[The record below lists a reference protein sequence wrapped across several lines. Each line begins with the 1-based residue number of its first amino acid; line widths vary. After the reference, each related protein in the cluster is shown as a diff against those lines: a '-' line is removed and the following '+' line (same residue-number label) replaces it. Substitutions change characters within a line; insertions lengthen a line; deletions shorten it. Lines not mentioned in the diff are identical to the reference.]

1 MIKRPIF
8 LLLTSLS
15 LGQNLLDE
23 HFNDPSDLPNGWE
36 FIPENYPSNT
46 GQWQISSWNTDFNNH
61 APSATYYW
69 SPSQPNTFA
78 NPYDGHY
85 MYSPII
91 NVGSLTTVI
100 IRFQIAL
107 DGYPSPAGH
116 YNGMN
121 IEYSSDG
128 GDWVTALNYEI
139 SAGGGQVDI
148 MPRTESFFASM
159 DGTLQL
165 RWETYG
171 TNSYYIDAWHVDD
184 VRVDVIPSITNA
196 SISSNNTDDNQKA
209 IPGDIVSL
217 AFTLPN
223 DPDPG
228 SPFVLINSTEVPIT
242 NPSGL
247 DYIAAYTVPEDA
259 TDGPISFL
267 VDFTS
272 DGVSG
277 PTCRNTTDDT
287 NVLVDVSV
295 PAVPTVTD
303 NVISIGEDS
312 HPGIWSST
320 DTQVQV
326 DVLVPNDTTVIGFD
340 YVDGNSL
347 SFQGNSG
354 QVTIPWN
361 DVYLVSNEFTIEAY
375 VNVNSAQNHEG
386 FLDFGDYGNTE
397 QRGFGFFL
405 YSGGWR
411 FYLKTTGTQ
420 KTDIEHIVAS
430 ASVNTWVH
438 FAARFQ
444 NGNLTLYRDGIPV
457 DFRNDYIGP
466 VDWSGFSDD
475 LILGSFDKTET
486 KFFDGKIDEVRLWNV
501 ARDENLI
508 KAYKAVTLNGDED
521 GLIGYWRLDEGSPAT
536 TSLDLSTTNNS
547 ANLENGVEWV
557 QDSPFFFQEDVLDPY
572 SIIGSKFQILSKIL
586 DNELIPIG
594 DRIVITEDH
603 SIAGEMSLTAPS
615 DDFEEIQDFAH
626 ELEGQFSARL
636 FDQAGNYEDGN
647 ISSTTLPIDIEAN
660 EPIFVSMI
668 SNNTFS
674 HLAKTGDILTISIT
688 HDEDV
693 NIPAVTI
700 NGNDGDESDL
710 GGEQFQIS
718 YTLLG
723 TEPEGEIGTLQSI
736 FTDYLGNEGS
746 YNGGS
751 MGDGAT
757 VVNYDRTLPTL
768 DQVTIISNNENTRWA
783 KIGDQVTVN
792 TTASEVILSRSSTIQ
807 DQSSTISDISNVEFN
822 SVYQFL
828 DTDEEGIVVFNIS
841 FSDSAGNS
849 GIEVTN
855 TTNSSWVV
863 FDKTPPED
871 FNTGTVISTGGNQ
884 VDNIWNSTNTG
895 INISVPIVDNDTTI
909 INGKV
914 QAWGKIGLNVWEPIG
929 DPFTIN
935 DSDAGTDKSL
945 AFLDSQVESITGFA
959 EEDTI
964 RFKTVITDRPGNGKE
979 GTESINRLVIDQTLP
994 LITYVSYRS
1003 NFSDTTLAT
1012 VGHEITLTLKT
1023 NEATQGPTISISGQN
1038 AELSNMGNNKW
1049 AASYVMQDGD
1059 SDGIIPFEIEGIVD
1073 ISGNPND
1080 GTSSTTDGSTVTF
1093 DNTKPALDVVRISSN
1108 NSDST
1113 WAKIGDMVSL
1123 IFIADELLTAQLA
1136 NIVEQAMAISDLGS
1150 EKYLAQYEMTEFD
1163 TEGPLDFEILV
1174 TDSVGLQSDPIIE
1187 TTNSSNVTFDRT
1199 LPTLDQ
1205 VNIQSNNENNTSIA
1219 ITGDDV
1225 ILTFLPAEP
1234 LLIDSIIVTIAGEDV
1249 TLIQDSD
1256 SYVATLT
1263 LSGDE
1268 PGGILPFS
1276 IDFQDRASNR
1286 GLQVVSTT
1294 DDSYVNHDIVPP
1306 EILTASM
1313 YSNNQDTTWSKLGDT
1328 VFVKFSANEALD
1340 NLNILIAGNSSDHID
1355 DGGANY
1361 RGFHIMD
1368 DDDDEGDIIFSIE
1381 YTDLGGA
1388 TGPSANSTTDET
1400 IVRYDRTLP
1409 QLANIRMS
1417 SSNAMID
1424 SAAIGDMDSLFFTAS
1439 EAHRNIVNVI
1449 AGSNVVPTQ
1458 NGLEF
1463 IAVRELFDEDQDGLI
1478 SFSVTLEDSAGNS
1491 TGDITETDDGSFVWF
1506 DGTRPTLISVSFN
1519 STNEN
1524 DSSLAI
1530 VADTLILDFESSEPL
1545 SSIAVTMAEAEAD
1558 TIFINETRSTYRSWY
1573 ILDGNEVEGYIPFQ
1587 ITFSDLVGNSG
1598 DAISSTTDESSI
1610 LYDITPPAE
1619 FELDSV
1625 YVSGGNVIMG
1635 YWNTSNDSIVLK
1647 TPISLDD
1654 ESLIG
1659 GSYQPLIKIGDGEY
1673 VNFGNEIEITDIPET
1688 GFEHLEISRDIFES
1702 VDGFAENSNAQF
1714 TTKIIDKAGNET
1726 LGSSDGTIIHIDE
1739 TVPTLDSVTISTN
1752 NILSDN
1758 WATISDTIALT
1769 FLSSEGLN
1777 VVTAIV
1783 SNDTIVVNGIMNGT
1797 LHIGKYVV
1805 NPFDPDGD
1813 ISFDVSYLDTA
1824 GNQGI
1829 SITETTDGTV
1839 VGIDNTNPSINALLE
1854 GSDNLDPTYYNNSDT
1869 ITLYWNMEDTTSGIR
1884 ESYYALGSE
1893 PNEIDVVGWTIGG
1906 IEGSGGW
1913 SALGLEN
1920 DNTYYGA
1927 AFVRDS
1933 AGNYSDTIWG
1943 NGFYIDTELP
1953 TVGTINDGQWILEMD
1968 YTPDSTSLE
1977 YSWEGFADNI
1987 GIDHFE
1993 LSIGT
1998 NSDTVNIQ
2006 SWYQTDSIDNV
2017 IISGLDLERDTLYYT
2032 YIKAIDSA
2040 YNSSAIIRTDGIYF
2054 DDSEP
2059 RVMEV
2064 SPNFTDSSN
2073 VLSVMRNDTIIIKFN
2088 RLIYFY
2094 DLKVRSSADSGLV
2107 TEELYSDSVITI
2119 TWDDTLMSN
2128 DTLTVYLDS
2137 ALAYNSLFLSDTLYF
2152 YSHLWGDLNYDYDL
2166 TVEDILQFNRS
2177 WPEIDLGPFLG
2188 SPPHVRPDLDGQAN
2202 LTDLSSFAKMWQ
2214 WRYFNLSLDTVHNAS
2229 RIQDDLPI
2237 FGRGSNIE
2245 FMMPQ
2250 QTSMAEILI
2259 GNSNLDIEKMN
2270 VIKPTANTF
2279 LFKSIDTLQ
2288 SIVQFSLADHRGL
2301 DSILTMTVPV
2311 DKSHSLTAIVQYRFL
2326 DGVGNVLS
2334 NGIAHLDLDLL
2345 PEKFLVYDNYPN
2357 PFNPTTT
2364 IRYELPDHR
2373 NVKIKVID
2381 IMGRT
2386 LKSVELD
2393 GMMAG
2398 RHSYIWNGTND
2409 FGKLVSTGIYFFQIN
2424 AGPETR
2430 IKKMLL
2436 LK

>member
-1 MIKRPIF
+1 MIKRSIF
-8 LLLTSLS
+8 LLSISFLM
-15 LGQNLLDE
+15 GQNLLDE
-23 HFNDPSDLPNGWE
+23 HFNNASDLPDGWE

-46 GQWQISSWNTDFNNH
+46 GQWQISSWNTNFNNN

-91 NVGSLTTVI
+91 NVGTLTTVI

-217 AFTLPN
+217 EFTLPN

-247 DYIAAYTVPEDA
+247 DYVAAYTVPEDA

-312 HPGIWSST
+312 HPAIWSST

-375 VNVNSAQNHEG
+375 INVNSAQNYEG
-386 FLDFGDYGNTE
+386 FLDFGNYGNTE

-444 NGNLTLYRDGIPV
+444 NGDLTLYRDGIPV
-457 DFRNDYIGP
+457 DFRNDYVGP

-475 LILGSFDKTET
+475 LILGSFDKTST

-508 KAYKAVTLNGDED
+508 KAYKAVALNGDED

-536 TSLDLSTTNNS
+536 TSIDLSTTNNS

-586 DNELIPIG
+586 DNDLIPIG
-594 DRIVITEDH
+594 ERIVITEDH
-603 SIAGEMSLTAPS
+603 SIAGEISLTAPS
-615 DDFEEIQDFAH
+615 DDFEGIQDFAH

-660 EPIFVSMI
+660 EPIFVSMT

-736 FTDYLGNEGS
+736 FTDYLGNDGS

-751 MGDGAT
+751 IGEGAT

-768 DQVTIISNNENTRWA
+768 DQVTIISNNINTQWA
-783 KIGDQVTVN
+783 MVGDQVTVN
-792 TTASEVILSRSSTIQ
+792 ATASEVILSRASTIQ
-807 DQSSTISDISNVEFN
+807 SQSTTISDVSNVEFN
-822 SVYQFL
+822 SVYEFL
-828 DTDEEGIVVFNIS
+828 DTDVEGLVVFNIS

-871 FNTGTVISTGGNQ
+871 FNTGNVISTGGNQ
-884 VDNIWNSTNTG
+884 VGNIWNSTNTG

-909 INGKV
+909 INGKIQV
-914 QAWGKIGLNVWEPIG
+914 WAKIGLNAWEQTG
-929 DPFTIN
+929 DPFTI
-935 DSDAGTDKSL
+935 DDGDVGTDKLLSL
-945 AFLDSQVESITGFA
+945 TDSQVESITGFA

-964 RFKTVITDRPGNGKE
+964 TFKTVIRDRPGNEKE
-979 GTESINRLVIDQTLP
+979 GAESINRLVIEQTLP
-994 LITYVSYRS
+994 SINYVSYRS

-1012 VGHEITLTLKT
+1012 VGHEITLTLIT
-1023 NEATQGPTISISGQN
+1023 DEAVQEPIVNISGQN
-1038 AELSNMGNNKW
+1038 AGISDLGNNKW
-1049 AASYVMQDGD
+1049 TASYIMQDGD
-1059 SDGIIPFEIEGIVD
+1059 SDGIIPFEIGEILD
-1073 ISGNPND
+1073 IAGNPND

-1093 DNTKPALDVVRISSN
+1093 DNIKPTLDVVRISSN

-1113 WAKIGDMVSL
+1113 WSKIGDMVSL
-1123 IFIADELLTAQLA
+1123 VFIPNELLTAQVA
-1136 NIVEQAMAISDLGS
+1136 NIVDQAMVITDLGS
-1150 EKYLAQYEMTEFD
+1150 EKYLAEYEMTEFD
-1163 TEGPLDFEILV
+1163 PEGQLDFEIFV
-1174 TDSVGLQSDPIIE
+1174 TDSVGLESDPITE
-1187 TTNSSNVTFDRT
+1187 TTNSSNVIFDRT

-1205 VNIQSNNENNTSIA
+1205 VSIQSNNLNNTSIGIA
-1219 ITGDDV
+1219 GDDV
-1225 ILTFLPAEP
+1225 ILTFMPIEP
-1234 LLIDSIIVTIAGEDV
+1234 LLIDSMVVTIANENITLLEDGEG
-1249 TLIQDSD
+1249 
-1256 SYVATLT
+1256 YVATLT
-1263 LSGDE
+1263 LTGDE

-1286 GLQVVSTT
+1286 GLQITNT
-1294 DDSYVNHDIVPP
+1294 LDDSYVNHDIVPP

-1313 YSNNQDTTWSKLGDT
+1313 YSNNQDTTWSKPGDT

-1355 DGGANY
+1355 DGAANY

-1368 DDDDEGDIIFSIE
+1368 DDDVEGGIIFSIE

-1388 TGPSANSTTDET
+1388 TGPTANSTTDET

-1409 QLANIRMS
+1409 QLSNIRMS
-1417 SSNAMID
+1417 SNNAMID
-1424 SAAIGDMDSLFFTAS
+1424 SAAIGDMDSLFFTVS
-1439 EAHRNIVNVI
+1439 EAHRNIVTI
-1449 AGSNVVPTQ
+1449 IEESNVVPTQ
-1458 NGLEF
+1458 VEFEF
-1463 IAVRELFDEDQDGLI
+1463 IAVRELVDEDPDGLI
-1478 SFSVTLEDSAGNS
+1478 SFSIIMEDSAGNS
-1491 TGDITETDDGSFVWF
+1491 TGDVTETNDGSFVWF
-1506 DGTRPTLISVSFN
+1506 DGTRPTLASVSFH

-1524 DSSLAI
+1524 DPSLAI
-1530 VADTLILDFESSEPL
+1530 VADTLVLDFESSEPL
-1545 SSIAVTMAEAEAD
+1545 SSISVSIAQTEAD

-1573 ILDGNEVEGYIPFQ
+1573 ILDGNEAEGFIPFQ
-1587 ITFSDLVGNSG
+1587 IAFFDLVGNSG
-1598 DAISSTTDESSI
+1598 DAVSSTTDESSI
-1610 LYDITPPAE
+1610 LFDITPPIA
-1619 FELDSV
+1619 FAIDSV
-1625 YVSGGNVIMG
+1625 YVIGGNAILG
-1635 YWNTSNDSIVLK
+1635 YWNTSNDSIIIK

-1659 GSYQPLIKIGDGEY
+1659 GAFQPMIKFEDNEFFLFGD
-1673 VNFGNEIEITDIPET
+1673 EIEIGIIPEV
-1688 GFEHLEISRDIFES
+1688 GYELLRFSRNNFES
-1702 VDGFAENSNAQF
+1702 VDGYAENLNAQF

-1739 TVPTLDSVTISTN
+1739 TIPTLDSVTISTN
-1752 NILSDN
+1752 NVLSDN
-1758 WATISDTIALT
+1758 WATTSDTVSLL
-1769 FLSSEGLN
+1769 FRSSEGLD
-1777 VVTAIV
+1777 VISSIMA
-1783 SNDTIVVNGIMNGT
+1783 SDTVIINGSMSGT
-1797 LHIGKYVV
+1797 LQIGKYVV
-1805 NPFDPDGD
+1805 NIFDPNGQISFD
-1813 ISFDVSYLDTA
+1813 ISFADTA
-1824 GNQGI
+1824 GNQGV
-1829 SITETTDGTV
+1829 STTETTDGTM
-1839 VGIDNTNPSINALLE
+1839 VGIDNTSPSINALLE
-1854 GSDNLDPTYYNNSDT
+1854 GYDNLDPTYYNNSDT
-1869 ITLYWNMEDTTSGIR
+1869 ITLYWNVEDTTSGIR
-1884 ESYYALGSE
+1884 ETYYALGSE
-1893 PNEIDVVGWTIGG
+1893 PNVTDVVDWTMGG
-1906 IEGSGGW
+1906 VEAFGGW
-1913 SALGLEN
+1913 SDLGLEN
-1920 DNTYYGA
+1920 NNTYHGA

-1943 NGFYIDTELP
+1943 NGVNIDTELP
-1953 TVGTINDGQWILEMD
+1953 TAGTINDGQWILEMD

-1977 YSWEGFADNI
+1977 YLWDGFSDNI

-1998 NSDTVNIQ
+1998 NNDTINIQ
-2006 SWYQTDSIDNV
+2006 DWYQTDSIDNV
-2017 IISGLDLERDTLYYT
+2017 MIDGLDLDRDTLYYT
-2032 YIKAIDSA
+2032 YIKAVDSA
-2040 YNSSAIIRTDGIYF
+2040 YNYSSAVRTDGIYF

-2059 RVMEV
+2059 KVMV
-2064 SPNFTDSSN
+2064 ITPDFSDSSK
-2073 VLSVMRNDTIIIKFN
+2073 VLSVLSKDSIKIKFN

-2094 DLKVRSSADSGLV
+2094 DLKIRSSADSSLL
-2107 TEELYSDSVITI
+2107 TEESYSDSVITI
-2119 TWDDTLMSN
+2119 TWDDTLTSN

-2137 ALAYNSLFLSDTLYF
+2137 ALAYNSLFVSETLYF
-2152 YSHLWGDLNYDYDL
+2152 FSHLWGDLNYDYDL

-2188 SPPHVRPDLDGQAN
+2188 SPPHIRPTPDGQAN

-2214 WRYFNLSLDTVHNAS
+2214 WRYFNLSLDTLQNAS
-2229 RIQDDLPI
+2229 RIQDDLSI
-2237 FGRGSNIE
+2237 IGRGSHIE
-2245 FMMPQ
+2245 FTMPE
-2250 QTSMAEILI
+2250 QTCMAEILV
-2259 GNSNLDIEKMN
+2259 GNSNLNIEKMN
-2270 VIKPTANTF
+2270 VIKPTTNTF
-2279 LFKSIDTLQ
+2279 LFKSIDSLH

-2301 DSILTMTVPV
+2301 DSSLKMTVPV
-2311 DKSHSLTAIVQYRFL
+2311 DQSHSLSATIQYRFL
-2326 DGVGNVLS
+2326 DNVGNLLS
-2334 NGIAHLDLDLL
+2334 SGIDHLDLDLL
-2345 PEKFLVYDNYPN
+2345 PEKFIVYDNYPN
-2357 PFNPTTT
+2357 PFNPITT
-2364 IRYELPDHR
+2364 IRYEIPDHR
-2373 NVKIKVID
+2373 DIKIKVID

-2386 LKSVELD
+2386 IKSVDLD
-2393 GMMAG
+2393 YMMAG
-2398 RHSYIWNGTND
+2398 RHAYVWNGTND
-2409 FGKLVSTGIYFFQIN
+2409 FGKLVSTGIYFLQIN
-2424 AGPETR
+2424 AGPDTR